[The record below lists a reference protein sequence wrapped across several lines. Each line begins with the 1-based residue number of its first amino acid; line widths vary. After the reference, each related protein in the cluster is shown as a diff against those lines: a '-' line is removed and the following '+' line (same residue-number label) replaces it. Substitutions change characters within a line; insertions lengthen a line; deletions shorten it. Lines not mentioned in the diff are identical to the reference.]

1 MDWSITYLNRPHT
14 NKREQIS
21 YLWPEADPPVFFY
34 IQTSYNHPMKIKA
47 FILDID
53 GVIWRN
59 KVPIGDLES
68 LFLAIRDLGILYSFA
83 TNNSTK
89 TKATYLDLLN
99 SFGIPVNDGQMFT
112 SGSVT
117 ADILSDKIPAGS
129 ELFVIGMAGLKDTL
143 ASAGFLIGDQSPSA
157 VVVGLDEH
165 VTYQDI
171 KLAADLVRDGIP
183 FIGTNP
189 DGSLPTPNGFNPGT
203 GAILAAIQAASGVQ
217 PRIIGKPQPTI
228 FISAL
233 ESMNVLPQETMV
245 IGDRLSTDIAGGQ
258 SAGCRVGCVL
268 TGVTTRSEANTWI
281 PKIDLIAEDLTSLV
295 KDLNE

>member
-1 MDWSITYLNRPHT
+1 
-14 NKREQIS
+14 
-21 YLWPEADPPVFFY
+21 
-34 IQTSYNHPMKIKA
+34 MKIKA

-129 ELFVIGMAGLKDTL
+129 EFFVIGMAGLKDTL

-189 DGSLPTPNGFNPGT
+189 DGCSPYSQW
-203 GAILAAIQAASGVQ
+203 IQ
-217 PRIIGKPQPTI
+217 PRNWGYSCSHSGC
-228 FISAL
+228 F
-233 ESMNVLPQETMV
+233 
-245 IGDRLSTDIAGGQ
+245 RCSTTDH
-258 SAGCRVGCVL
+258 R
-268 TGVTTRSEANTWI
+268 
-281 PKIDLIAEDLTSLV
+281 
-295 KDLNE
+295 